1 MMRSERSQQDIV
13 EDITRPIGDRKA
25 GAGHTGFIPLVIGA
39 TGVVFG
45 DIGTSPL
52 YTFNSIFTELHD
64 DLPDKADVQQAF
76 SVLFWTM
83 VWMCCFKYIGLV
95 MRVSHHGEGGTFAM
109 MQVILEHIQQG
120 PKDADGSSDE
130 ESSEEE
136 ISGSQSHR
144 LFNTSTREQRMVL
157 ILGLLSCSMLI
168 GDGVV
173 TPPNS
178 VLGALNSPVMNVD
191 KNWNCIVAVL
201 IQIFLFS
208 LQRVGSRFIGLV
220 AGPVMIVWFLT
231 MGALGVYQIVENPEL
246 ASYMVQGFSPV
257 KVYEFFISGRFR
269 GFRAYK
275 AIAGVVLC
283 VTGAEAL
290 YADMGHFGSRP
301 ITTAWFVMVFPCLT
315 LQYLGQAIVLAK
327 NPAGVENNPLYQT
340 VPDDSFLWPLFI
352 LAALA
357 AVIASQALISGIFTL
372 MSQAHALGLVPRL
385 LVLHT
390 NPAEKGQACIIVTLA
405 FRTSDNLVAA
415 YGIAVTGAF
424 IFTTLLLFW
433 VLWRVWGCNL
443 CVVLLVVLP
452 MITVDIVF
460 WSANLLKLLDSGWL
474 PMAVAGT
481 IFFLM
486 HTHEWGRQCEIAQ
499 QVQEEEDEVSKMCS
513 QQRLGFSVCTLQGL
527 KNVLRQ
533 GQLLRTKSTAVFL
546 TPRAGRVPVGLAT
559 IATKLGAL
567 PATIVLLHI
576 EYCDEPFVL
585 EAERVLFSAE
595 DQSLGLWC
603 ATFRFGYAEPL
614 TPARF
619 DLHSKLAAGELAMQL
634 LDYGTPRRLATPS
647 LTYEG
652 NLELP
657 EGSDGADNFTYVV
670 NRKLL
675 VPHADSGFCTRLRV
689 TVYSLLKKN
698 SRSPMSTFGLEGQSV
713 LEVASVRKI

>member
-1 MMRSERSQQDIV
+1 MSENAARQLLEALDPDAPWMTEVDFLQALVAHFSFFR
-13 EDITRPIGDRKA
+13 EELRKV
-25 GAGHTGFIPLVIGA
+25 TF
-39 TGVVFG
+39 TGVSLHRLIVNVG
-45 DIGTSPL
+45 VASPAKFQIWL
-52 YTFNSIFTELHD
+52 LNDTRYRHSINRQELAMIH
-64 DLPDKADVQQAF
+64 KAAF
-76 SVLFWTM
+76 LLKLRFFHFLKLRQICKAVA
-83 VWMCCFKYIGLV
+83 
-95 MRVSHHGEGGTFAM
+95 EGGKGYAAHS
-109 MQVILEHIQQG
+109 V
-120 PKDADGSSDE
+120 PASVDE
-130 ESSEEE
+130 SHYPPGTEVV
-136 ISGSQSHR
+136 GCWLMWNVQSNNE
-144 LFNTSTREQRMVL
+144 LL
-157 ILGLLSCSMLI
+157 CGLQ
-168 GDGVV
+168 
-173 TPPNS
+173 
-178 VLGALNSPVMNVD
+178 
-191 KNWNCIVAVL
+191 AVP
-201 IQIFLFS
+201 F
-208 LQRVGSRFIGLV
+208 GL
-220 AGPVMIVWFLT
+220 
-231 MGALGVYQIVENPEL
+231 
-246 ASYMVQGFSPV
+246 V
-257 KVYEFFISGRFR
+257 KVYEFFIYGRFR
-269 GFRAYK
+269 GFRAYRS
-275 AIAGVVLC
+275 IAGVVLC

-290 YADMGHFGSRP
+290 YADMGHFGARP
-301 ITTAWFVMVFPCLT
+301 ITTAWFVMVFPCLI

-327 NPAGVENNPLYQT
+327 NPAGVNDNPLYQT
-340 VPDDSFLWPLFI
+340 VPDDSYLWPLFI

-390 NPAEKGQACIIVTLA
+390 NPDEKGQVYIPEVNWILMTACIIVTLA

-443 CVVLLVVLP
+443 CVVLLAVLP

-486 HTHEWGRQCEIAQ
+486 HTHEWGRQCEMAQ
-499 QVQEEEDEVSKMCS
+499 QVQEEEDELSKMCS
-513 QQRLGFSVCTLQGL
+513 QQRLGLGVCTLQGL

-546 TPRAGRVPVGLAT
+546 TPRAGRVPVGLST

-576 EYCDEPFVL
+576 EYSDEPFVL
-585 EAERVLFSAE
+585 ETERVVFSAE

-675 VPHADSGFCTRLRV
+675 VPHDHSGLCTRLRV